1 MLRYFIILSS
11 LNLIVASCNLNTNN
25 SEVTEKK
32 ISLAEQELFSGD
44 ITSPDIEK
52 AKVLVSMYIEFANL
66 HPKDSISVEYL
77 FKAADISMNFGAAK
91 KTIGIFNRMI
101 NEYPEYRNISTV
113 YFLKGF
119 VYEDQLRDYQM
130 AKNCYME
137 YIEKY
142 PNSVFADDA
151 LISLQN
157 LGKSPD
163 ELIEEFER
171 NSQ

>member
-1 MLRYFIILSS
+1 
-11 LNLIVASCNLNTNN
+11 
-25 SEVTEKK
+25 
-32 ISLAEQELFSGD
+32 
-44 ITSPDIEK
+44 
-52 AKVLVSMYIEFANL
+52 
-66 HPKDSISVEYL
+66 
-77 FKAADISMNFGAAK
+77 
-91 KTIGIFNRMI
+91 MI